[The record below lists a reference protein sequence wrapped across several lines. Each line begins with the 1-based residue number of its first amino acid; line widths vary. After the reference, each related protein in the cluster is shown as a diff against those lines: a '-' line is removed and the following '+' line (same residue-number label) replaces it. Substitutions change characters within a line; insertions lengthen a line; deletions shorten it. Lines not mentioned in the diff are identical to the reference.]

1 MMSQG
6 LGRPEEKERERRVA
20 GRWSSQNI
28 TSLIGGL
35 IWTWVM
41 GTQHSYNGSI
51 KDQRLHMTVTYSSS
65 ESLRH

>member
-6 LGRPEEKERERRVA
+6 LGRPEEKERERRGA

-35 IWTWVM
+35 MDM
-41 GTQHSYNGSI
+41 GHGDPTQ
-51 KDQRLHMTVTYSSS
+51 L
-65 ESLRH
+65 